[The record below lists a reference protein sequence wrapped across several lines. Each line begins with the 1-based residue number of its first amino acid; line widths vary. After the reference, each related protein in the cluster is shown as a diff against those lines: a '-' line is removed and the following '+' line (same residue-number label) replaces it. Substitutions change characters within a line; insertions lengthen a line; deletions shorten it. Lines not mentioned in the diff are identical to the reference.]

1 MASQSREK
9 HCAQKTNK
17 ARLPVESKSSLEI
30 QRLQPSDGPT
40 GSYSEPEVGFGDIA
54 ADLREARFWISSG
67 WPTIRPEYVG
77 WVSFSCSS
85 QLPVAAREVSG
96 DKADK
101 WTGNA
106 SLQVLLSSHRA
117 ARLSDVSGHLWAMGI
132 YMVPQDSY
140 FQIPPTMVRSTWI
153 FNNSDGSALN
163 GSCAST
169 TRSASRPG

>member
-117 ARLSDVSGHLWAMGI
+117 ARLSDVSGHLWEWAFTWSLRI
-132 YMVPQDSY
+132 HISRFLRPWSA
-140 FQIPPTMVRSTWI
+140 PP
-153 FNNSDGSALN
+153 GS
-163 GSCAST
+163 ST
-169 TRSASRPG
+169 TPMVQP